1 MAARCRRKQ
10 SATAL
15 YSTTLTWQTG
25 FAVIASHAICACVRV
40 LDRHN
45 VLTIA
50 TFCLRSC
57 CHCIGV
63 YMMPLGVVRNPLSS
77 APLPFHPLRPP
88 ILILFR
94 LLFHSS
100 SLPPFLFPPVSPR
113 PDPQIV
119 DVGDERV
126 WRWSPSASRGRTRG
140 MVGASERP
148 PPPNTE
154 YFCIPGSRFRL
165 QYHT

>member
-1 MAARCRRKQ
+1 MFVLDSCYVHVHYTAARCRRKQ

-63 YMMPLGVVRNPLSS
+63 YDALRCCTQSS
-77 APLPFHPLRPP
+77 FLCSSPLPSPPSSHSHPFPT
-88 ILILFR
+88 
-94 LLFHSS
+94 
-100 SLPPFLFPPVSPR
+100 SLSFIFPPSFSVPTRLSTAR
-113 PDPQIV
+113 STNC
-119 DVGDERV
+119 RC
-126 WRWSPSASRGRTRG
+126 RG
-140 MVGASERP
+140 
-148 PPPNTE
+148 
-154 YFCIPGSRFRL
+154 
-165 QYHT
+165 